1 MIIGV
6 DFDNTIVCYDGIF
19 HGVALEKSLI
29 PPDLHVSKGS
39 VRDYLRQSGKEDI
52 WTEMQGYVY
61 GPRMVDA
68 SPFPGVFDF
77 FSRCREK
84 GDSVFIISHRTRYP
98 FLGEQY
104 DLHKSAFTWL
114 KQYRVTGNG
123 GMIPDGN
130 AFFELTKSEKLKRIE
145 KIGCDYFIDDLPEFL
160 SEPDFPVNTKKVLF
174 DPNGQYKQVEF
185 LRGTSWQEIQDMF
198 FESTKQ

>member
-29 PPDLHVSKGS
+29 LPDLHVSKGS

-61 GPRMVDA
+61 GPRMEDA

-77 FSRCREK
+77 FSRCRDK
-84 GDSVFIISHRTRYP
+84 GYSVFIISHRTRYP

-104 DLHKSAFTWL
+104 DLHESANNWL
-114 KQYRVTGNG
+114 KVNSVKGKNG
-123 GMIPDGN
+123 LIPDSN
-130 AFFELTKSEKLKRIE
+130 VFFELTKLDKLKRIGQT
-145 KIGCDYFIDDLPEFL
+145 GCDYFIDDLPEFL
-160 SEPDFPVNTKKVLF
+160 GESGFPVNTQKVLF
-174 DPNGQYKQVEF
+174 DPNMRHQEVEF

-198 FESTKQ
+198 F